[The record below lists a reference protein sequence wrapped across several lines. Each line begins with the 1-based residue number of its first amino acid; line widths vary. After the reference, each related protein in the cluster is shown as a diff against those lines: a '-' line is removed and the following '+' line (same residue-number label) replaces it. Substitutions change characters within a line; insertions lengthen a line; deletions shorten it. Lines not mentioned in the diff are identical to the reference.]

1 MTPLDSL
8 CATPFHEADAP
19 ARAAVL
25 RRLADT
31 LLYAAL
37 AGEAEGQRAELLRL
51 NGPEGPLA
59 LACDSDDRLA
69 GFFGRPVDYAAM
81 PGRVLARM
89 LAEAGVALLVNPG
102 APSEML
108 IDSEMLSWLVT
119 ALSSGPDAGEDA
131 ARLSPPDAGAAAA
144 FLPAL
149 GERLADMAGLAQ
161 AAVLTRA
168 TWADG
173 RQGHLLLVQ
182 GAEPAHEP
190 AIAKAIGE
198 LAAFLPPLPGGLDVS
213 FAPLTPPEGAPRIVI
228 EAPPAPP
235 PEPKREKGPPILR

>member
-8 CATPFHEADAP
+8 CTLPFHEAGDA
-19 ARAAVL
+19 ARAAIL

-37 AGEAEGQRAELLRL
+37 AGEAEGARAELLRL
-51 NGPEGPLA
+51 DGPDGPLA
-59 LACDSDDRLA
+59 LACDSDERLA

-108 IDSEMLSWLVT
+108 IDAGTLGWLVA
-119 ALSSGPDAGEDA
+119 ALADHPDAAEGG
-131 ARLSPPDAGAAAA
+131 ARLTPPDRAVAETL
-144 FLPAL
+144 LPAL
-149 GERLADMAGLAQ
+149 GERLADMAGLAR
-161 AAVLTRA
+161 AAVLTGA
-168 TWADG
+168 QWSDG
-173 RQGHLLLVQ
+173 REGHLVLIE
-182 GAEPAHEP
+182 GAEPQIEP
-190 AIAKAIGE
+190 LIAKAIAE
-198 LAAFLPPLPGGLDVS
+198 LTAFLPPIPGGLDVS

-235 PEPKREKGPPILR
+235 PKPKREKGPPILR

>member
-1 MTPLDSL
+1 MTPLDRL
-8 CATPFHEADAP
+8 CATPFHEADAA
-19 ARAAVL
+19 ARAAIL

-31 LLYAAL
+31 QLYAAL
-37 AGEAEGQRAELLRL
+37 AGEAEGERAELLRL
-51 NGPEGPLA
+51 DGPDGPLA
-59 LACDSDDRLA
+59 LACDSDDRLS
-69 GFFGRPVDYAAM
+69 GFFGQATPYAAM
-81 PGRVLARM
+81 PGRVLARL

-108 IDSEMLSWLVT
+108 IYPNSLSWLVT
-119 ALSSGPDAGEDA
+119 ALSNGPDAGE
-131 ARLSPPDAGAAAA
+131 GAAHLSAPDPLAVAA

-161 AAVLTRA
+161 AAVLTGA

-173 RQGHLLLVQ
+173 RKGHLLLVQ
-182 GAEPAHEP
+182 GADPAHEP

-235 PEPKREKGPPILR
+235 EPKHEKGPPILR

>member
-1 MTPLDSL
+1 MTPLDGL
-8 CATPFHEADAP
+8 CATPFHEADAA
-19 ARAAVL
+19 ARAAIL

-51 NGPEGPLA
+51 DGPDGQLA
-59 LACDSDDRLA
+59 LACDSDDRLT
-69 GFFGRPVDYAAM
+69 GFFGRVVDYAAM

-89 LAEAGVALLVNPG
+89 LAEAGVGLLVNPG

-108 IDSEMLSWLVT
+108 IDAATLGWLVA
-119 ALSSGPDAGEDA
+119 ALSGGPDAGEGA
-131 ARLSPPDAGAAAA
+131 ARLSPPDPETAATL
-144 FLPAL
+144 LPAL
-149 GERLADMAGLAQ
+149 GERLAEMAGLAQ

-168 TWADG
+168 IWADG
-173 RQGHLLLVQ
+173 RQGHLLLIE
-182 GAEPAHEP
+182 GAEPAYEP

-213 FAPLTPPEGAPRIVI
+213 FAPLPAPEGAPRIVI
-228 EAPPAPP
+228 ETPPPPP
-235 PEPKREKGPPILR
+235 PEPPRPKGPPILR

>member
-8 CATPFHEADAP
+8 CTLPFHEAGDA
-19 ARAAVL
+19 ARAAIL

-37 AGEAEGQRAELLRL
+37 AGEAEGARAQLLRL
-51 NGPEGPLA
+51 DGPDGPLA
-59 LACDSDDRLA
+59 LACDSDERLA

-108 IDSEMLSWLVT
+108 IGAETLDWLSRALADHPDAAQGTARLTPPDTAVAEML
-119 ALSSGPDAGEDA
+119 
-131 ARLSPPDAGAAAA
+131 
-144 FLPAL
+144 LPAL

-168 TWADG
+168 QWSDG
-173 RQGHLLLVQ
+173 REGHLLLIE
-182 GAEPAHEP
+182 GAEPQVEP
-190 AIAKAIGE
+190 LIAKAIGE
-198 LAAFLPPLPGGLDVS
+198 LAAFLPPIQGGLDVS
-213 FAPLTPPEGAPRIVI
+213 FAALTAPEGAPRIVI
-228 EAPPAPP
+228 EAPPAPVP
-235 PEPKREKGPPILR
+235 KPKREKGPPILR